1 MHAKYK
7 ALFFDVDKTLLDF
20 HATEHHALTRA
31 FQKANLPFTE
41 DMRAFYL
48 EMNGALWESYE
59 RGEISRDTVLFTRFG
74 KLFAHFGIE
83 ADGVAM
89 EHIYR
94 QELDKGHDLM
104 PYAKAVI
111 SNLSKQ
117 YPLYIITNGTA
128 QTQHRR
134 LQDSGLKPYFQALFI
149 SEEIGSRK
157 PMPEFFRYCLEQLP
171 HLTPADI
178 LIIGDSLSSDILG
191 GNLSGID
198 TCWMN
203 PEQQTNTTTAIPTY
217 EIQSLRM
224 LYDILSFYHFTK

>member
-1 MHAKYK
+1 MRSQYK

-20 HATEHHALTRA
+20 HATEYHALTRA

-59 RGEISRDTVLFTRFG
+59 RGEISRDTVLFSRFG

-104 PYAKAVI
+104 PYAKEVI
-111 SNLSKQ
+111 SDLSQ
-117 YPLYIITNGTA
+117 RYPLYIVTNGTA

-157 PMPEFFRYCLEQLP
+157 PMPTFFNYCLQQLP
-171 HLTPADI
+171 NLSAADI

-203 PEQQTNTTTAIPTY
+203 AEKKENQTHAIPTY
-217 EIQSLRM
+217 EIQSLPM
-224 LYDILSFYHFTK
+224 LYDIV